1 MFKTPRGQARLRR
14 LGLFAAAAGTAA
26 LVAYVLFS
34 HGYVRFVYPARAEFP
49 VRGVDVSH
57 HQGRMDWARIRAAG
71 YEFAWIKATEGET
84 FRDSA
89 YLRNRDEAR
98 RAGLVTGP
106 YHYFTLCTAG
116 QAQALNLLAVQPGD
130 GGPSLPPAVDL
141 EFGGN
146 CSERPPRD
154 SVRAEVRRFLAVI
167 DSAYRRPAVL
177 YVTPEFHAEY
187 MAGEAEHPLW
197 VRSVYHRPRYGGGW
211 TFWQYAATG
220 RLPGVRGLIDLDAF
234 HGTRTQFAAFIRP
247 AAPAAP
253 ASARSSAPS
262 THATKDSAARR

>member
-1 MFKTPRGQARLRR
+1 VFKTIRGQARLRR
-14 LGLFAAAAGTAA
+14 LGLFAAAGGTAA
-26 LVAYVLFS
+26 LIAYVLFS
-34 HGYVRFVYPARAEFP
+34 HGYVRFVYLSHAELP

-71 YEFAWIKATEGET
+71 YEFAYIKATEGET
-84 FRDSA
+84 FRDST

-106 YHYFTLCTAG
+106 YHFFTLCTAG
-116 QAQALNLLAVQPGD
+116 RAQALNLLSVQAGD
-130 GGPSLPPAVDL
+130 DGPSLPPAVDL

-146 CSERPPRD
+146 CGDRPPRD
-154 SVRAEVRRFLAVI
+154 SVRAEVRRFLAAA
-167 DSAYRRPAVL
+167 DSAFGRPAVL

-187 MAGEAEHPLW
+187 LAGDTGHPLW
-197 VRSVYHRPRYGGGW
+197 VRSVYHRPRYAGAW

-234 HGTRTQFAAFIRP
+234 HGTRAEFAAFTRL
-247 AAPAAP
+247 AAPP
-253 ASARSSAPS
+253 SARQ
-262 THATKDSAARR
+262 DSAARP